1 MSGFEVHFPCCL
13 NYAPRWCAEGGN
25 LICCDYC
32 HNAFCKKC
40 ILRNLGRKELSMITD
55 EHSKWSCYICSPQ
68 PLSDIASNCSNIMT
82 KLESFWSTGRK
93 KEREEKE
100 RKEVKRHSK
109 GKGHHH
115 HGKAVVNGKEHSDG
129 SGTLTFSYKTLK
141 VPKELVK
148 RTKKLIETT
157 TGLNNTFIHF
167 IKQAE
172 AEQGAGGGGSGTR
185 HLKAFR
191 YPNMLIL

>member
-1 MSGFEVHFPCCL
+1 
-13 NYAPRWCAEGGN
+13 
-25 LICCDYC
+25 
-32 HNAFCKKC
+32 
-40 ILRNLGRKELSMITD
+40 MITD
-55 EHSKWSCYICSPQ
+55 EDSKWSCYICSPQ